1 MWGQSLPGTG
11 VPEGSFC
18 LGLMQE
24 QRRAAAC
31 PATLRCPHL
40 RAWDVARV
48 ASGTPCSLPGSGGS
62 QEPGE
67 RGEGSA

>member
-11 VPEGSFC
+11 VPEGSSWP
-18 LGLMQE
+18 GLVQE
-24 QRRAAAC
+24 QRTVAAC
-31 PATLRCPHL
+31 SATLRCPHL

-48 ASGTPCSLPGSGGS
+48 GSGTPCSLPGSGGS
-62 QEPGE
+62 QVPGE